1 LQFVPLWSFADAWCN
16 PGVLH
21 FLLLRLGGSDLIPTR
36 LTQSK
41 LLAMMPLYY
50 LHIRNS
56 DKLEIDPD
64 GTELPDLDAAV
75 VEALKVARELVGEV
89 DDLGRDAVI
98 EIADGSGE
106 TILTV
111 PFSDAVRAH

>member
-1 LQFVPLWSFADAWCN
+1 M
-16 PGVLH
+16 
-21 FLLLRLGGSDLIPTR
+21 PTR

-56 DKLEIDPD
+56 DKLEMDPD
-64 GTELPDLDAAV
+64 GTELPDLEAALT
-75 VEALKVARELVGEV
+75 EALKVARELVGEV

-111 PFSDAVRAH
+111 PFSDAVQPH

>member
-1 LQFVPLWSFADAWCN
+1 
-16 PGVLH
+16 
-21 FLLLRLGGSDLIPTR
+21 
-36 LTQSK
+36 
-41 LLAMMPLYY
+41 MYY